1 VLAGGGPVNSTV
13 RRVALQSRASK
24 MTPGIHLTKIWFDN
38 EVVEFEIKS
47 SDGKSLFS
55 NKAYVGH
62 RDLNDLIEGLSTFKH
77 HVYGGLCDIAFGS
90 FGPEYAGG
98 AFHARLHFQPLGK
111 ILVTVKGQS
120 DFREFGKK
128 TVASEATLFIW
139 TEPILLDNFISELKS
154 LASGKRDHAHLE
166 AA

>member
-1 VLAGGGPVNSTV
+1 
-13 RRVALQSRASK
+13 

-38 EVVEFEIKS
+38 DVIEFEIRT

-55 NKAYVGH
+55 HEAYVGH
-62 RDLNDLIEGLSTFKH
+62 QSLNDLIEGLSTFTH
-77 HVYGGLCDIAFGS
+77 HVHGGIYDIAFGS

-111 ILVTVKGQS
+111 ILVTVRGES
-120 DFREFGKK
+120 DFREFGMK
-128 TVASEATLFIW
+128 TVASAATLFIW
-139 TEPILLDNFISELKS
+139 TEPVLLDNFISELKS
-154 LASGKRDHAHLE
+154 LASGKRDDAHLE

>member
-1 VLAGGGPVNSTV
+1 MPP
-13 RRVALQSRASK
+13 RLQSSVLQ

-38 EVVEFEIKS
+38 DVVELEINS

-62 RDLNDLIEGLSTFKH
+62 QSLNDLIEGLSTFKH
-77 HVYGGLCDIAFGS
+77 HVHGGIYDITFGS

-98 AFHARLHFQPLGK
+98 AFLARLHFQPIGK

-120 DFREFGKK
+120 DFKQFGVK
-128 TVASEATLFIW
+128 TVASEATLFMW
-139 TEPILLDNFISELKS
+139 T
-154 LASGKRDHAHLE
+154 
-166 AA
+166 